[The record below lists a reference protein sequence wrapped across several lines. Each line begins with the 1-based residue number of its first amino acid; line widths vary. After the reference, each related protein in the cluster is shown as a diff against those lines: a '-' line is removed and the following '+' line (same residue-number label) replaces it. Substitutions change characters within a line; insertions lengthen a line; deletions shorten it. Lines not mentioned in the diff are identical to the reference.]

1 MKIKLTNNLSTTR
14 ESRGISTWTELS
26 ERLEEHGYS
35 LGRTTLARHAK
46 KDSPGWKL
54 ELIEALCNEFQCLPN
69 DLFNIEITDAT
80 EDDLRKLNRRSRGFE
95 FGSVEA
101 ASGASVSQSVASE
114 SSPPAMGQ
122 SRPHDDDD
130 DFDDLVGEPLT
141 GHLKT

>member
-95 FGSVEA
+95 FGSIESA
-101 ASGASVSQSVASE
+101 TGASVTSSGAGE
-114 SSPPAMGQ
+114 SSPPGDV
-122 SRPHDDDD
+122 RPQKNDDAD